1 MIHLKVQRFIHI
13 YPWYIG
19 LTSDLLFYIAIDT
32 LFLTVVKNLTA
43 AQIVSLTS
51 VSTIGC
57 IILQFPALWVIQK
70 LGNTASIRIG
80 AFLMLLAALC
90 VTFGTNYYFIVFGI
104 LSRGMA
110 TLFSSA
116 SYVALE
122 NNLEL
127 IDRRQDFVRVRTAG
141 NTNYAVLTMLISF
154 IASPMFNHNNYLP
167 MLCCTAAS
175 VIGFILS
182 FFTIDHSAYNKIP
195 QVKRV
200 KHGKMHYSKLI
211 LLAIV
216 VYGLFYPIVTSGQT
230 DGKLFIQQHLLLDFD
245 VENTSLIIGAILCA
259 SRIIR
264 VISNLLFA
272 KIYQKYQEKV
282 GVFLP
287 AFLCTAVG
295 LMILGSL
302 LPHVLLKILIMGI
315 GYTIILFLRDPFR
328 LYIQDVVFINTAKE
342 YHQTLLT
349 MLEFSVKLGTAA
361 MSLGFTLILLKYPM
375 LLVMSILFVI
385 AVIEVIFSICLY
397 RCIVAGKQAKPTLAE
412 TPQE

>member
-1 MIHLKVQRFIHI
+1 MLHLKVQRFIHI

-32 LFLTVVKNLTA
+32 LFLTVAKNLTA

-57 IILQFPALWVIQK
+57 ILLQFPALWLIQK
-70 LGNTASIRIG
+70 LGNTVSVRTG
-80 AFLMLLAALC
+80 AFFMMLSALC
-90 VTFGTNYYFIVFGI
+90 VTFGPNYYFIVFGI
-104 LSRGMA
+104 FCRGMA
-110 TLFSSA
+110 NLFQSA

-154 IASPMFNHNNYLP
+154 IASLMFNYNHYLP
-167 MLCCTAAS
+167 MLCCSAAS
-175 VIGFILS
+175 VIGFFLS
-182 FFTIDHSAYNKIP
+182 FFVVDHSAYNKITRT
-195 QVKRV
+195 QNAKCE
-200 KHGKMHYSKLI
+200 KMHYSKLI
-211 LLAIV
+211 LLAII
-216 VYGLFYPIVTSGQT
+216 VYGLFYPIVASGQN

-245 VENTSLIIGAILCA
+245 VENTSLIIGAILCV

-264 VISNLLFA
+264 VVSNLIFA
-272 KIYQKYQEKV
+272 KTYQKYQEKV
-282 GVFLP
+282 GIFLP

-302 LPHVLLKILIMGI
+302 LPQVLLKILIMGT

-328 LYIQDVVFINTAKE
+328 LFIQDVAFNNTARE

-361 MSLGFTLILLKYPM
+361 MSLGFTLLLLKYPM
-375 LLVMSILFVI
+375 LLVISILFI
-385 AVIEVIFSICLY
+385 ITVIEVIFSICLY
-397 RCIVAGKQAKPTLAE
+397 RCIVAGKQAKSALAE
-412 TPQE
+412 VPQK